1 MKNFFSL
8 ERQVGFI
15 FATILLLIS
24 LAANTKIIL
33 MIAISL
39 AILMIALT
47 FFKPKSLST
56 IATLWIL
63 LGGFLGKIVTP
74 ILLFIIYIIS
84 IITTSLILKLF
95 KIRLMDLK
103 FDKTRSSYWDSRSPE
118 TSDMKNQF

>member
-1 MKNFFSL
+1 MKKFFSL

-95 KIRLMDLK
+95 NIRLMDLK

>member
-95 KIRLMDLK
+95 NIRLMDLK

>member
-63 LGGFLGKIVTP
+63 LGGLLGKIVTP

-95 KIRLMDLK
+95 NIRLMDLK